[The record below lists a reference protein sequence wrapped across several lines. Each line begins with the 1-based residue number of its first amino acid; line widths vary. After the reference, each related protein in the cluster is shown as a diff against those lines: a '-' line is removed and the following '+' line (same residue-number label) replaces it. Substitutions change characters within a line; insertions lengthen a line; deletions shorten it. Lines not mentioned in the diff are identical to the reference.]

1 MVLYY
6 WKTEQHLITIKVD
19 FLFQSVDDILILL
32 KKIKEQDIKLKVVL
46 DIDQLLTTLQER
58 PQIRAICHA
67 LKKFSP
73 YKSLILGFHIH
84 WKHRGDL
91 NNLFPNPEEK
101 EDFLKFMS
109 QYCNDGIPRYFLPEI
124 HFWIK

>member
-1 MVLYY
+1 M
-6 WKTEQHLITIKVD
+6 
-19 FLFQSVDDILILL
+19 
-32 KKIKEQDIKLKVVL
+32 L

-58 PQIRAICHA
+58 PRIRAICHA
-67 LKKFSP
+67 LEKFSP

-124 HFWIK
+124 HFGSNKAYKSLIDDMARCFNFLIEKAIYTFQ